1 MINYLS
7 LAKMGQCS
15 DQGVAGQRQYNQ
27 SGLRTPN
34 VQMSVQT
41 PVEFVEI
48 GKIMLFDGET
58 TMPWSRFNHP
68 AIVVIDLPLDQSFG

>member
-1 MINYLS
+1 
-7 LAKMGQCS
+7 
-15 DQGVAGQRQYNQ
+15 
-27 SGLRTPN
+27 
-34 VQMSVQT
+34 MSVQT

-68 AIVVIDLPLDQSFG
+68 AIVVIDLPVVHSFGLIGGFEDVRENSDAIKSQYR

>member
-1 MINYLS
+1 
-7 LAKMGQCS
+7 
-15 DQGVAGQRQYNQ
+15 
-27 SGLRTPN
+27 
-34 VQMSVQT
+34 MSVQT

-68 AIVVIDLPLDQSFG
+68 AIVVIDLPLDHSFG